1 MMLNE
6 ILNVLKNGKEKI
18 AYAYK
23 GKCYSYAT
31 VYRFV
36 CNIYKYLLEHNL
48 DKKPIIVYGHK
59 DIYMKA
65 CFVASSMAGISYVP
79 IDNSIPN
86 ERVNEI
92 ISQVS
97 PYCIIGDY
105 KFDGVIN
112 ISEREICQ
120 IMQVKNYAD
129 IEKIYMKPQDI
140 YYIIFTSGSTGKP
153 KGVMVTYENISS
165 CIKWLKSIT
174 NIKNG
179 VILNQ
184 ANFSFD
190 LSVADLYLSLVTGS
204 NHYIIENNNI
214 FNFEKTFDELRKSN
228 AELAIMTPSFAE
240 ILMLDKKFDTTL
252 LPKLKMFIFCG
263 ETLLKGTVEKLYER
277 FKNVKIINCYGPTE
291 CTFAV
296 TSSIITKK
304 MIDFGNIPIGKV
316 KDDVEML
323 IIENENGI
331 ISRKND
337 GDIGE
342 ILILGKSVA
351 KGYIGMDNNISNVQF
366 IKYNEKNGYLT
377 GDLGYKNG
385 DNFYFVK
392 RKDKQ
397 IKYKGYRVEILD
409 IENNLYDLE
418 YFEKVKVITKENN
431 NEVCKLIAFV
441 KLKDNISID
450 SINIKEKLRQKLPEY
465 MIPVIR
471 IINEFPIN
479 SNGKVDIN
487 KLKEEI

>member
-1 MMLNE
+1 ML
-6 ILNVLKNGKEKI
+6 
-18 AYAYK
+18 
-23 GKCYSYAT
+23 
-31 VYRFV
+31 
-36 CNIYKYLLEHNL
+36 
-48 DKKPIIVYGHK
+48 
-59 DIYMKA
+59 
-65 CFVASSMAGISYVP
+65 
-79 IDNSIPN
+79 
-86 ERVNEI
+86 
-92 ISQVS
+92 
-97 PYCIIGDY
+97 
-105 KFDGVIN
+105 
-112 ISEREICQ
+112 
-120 IMQVKNYAD
+120 
-129 IEKIYMKPQDI
+129 
-140 YYIIFTSGSTGKP
+140 
-153 KGVMVTYENISS
+153 
-165 CIKWLKSIT
+165 W
-174 NIKNG
+174 
-179 VILNQ
+179 
-184 ANFSFD
+184 
-190 LSVADLYLSLVTGS
+190 
-204 NHYIIENNNI
+204 
-214 FNFEKTFDELRKSN
+214 
-228 AELAIMTPSFAE
+228 
-240 ILMLDKKFDTTL
+240 
-252 LPKLKMFIFCG
+252 
-263 ETLLKGTVEKLYER
+263 
-277 FKNVKIINCYGPTE
+277 PTE

>member
-1 MMLNE
+1 MLNE

-31 VYRFV
+31 VYKFV

-120 IMQVKNYAD
+120 IMQVKSYAD

-204 NHYIIENNNI
+204 NHYIRGC
-214 FNFEKTFDELRKSN
+214 KKSP
-228 AELAIMTPSFAE
+228 M
-240 ILMLDKKFDTTL
+240 
-252 LPKLKMFIFCG
+252 KMS
-263 ETLLKGTVEKLYER
+263 E
-277 FKNVKIINCYGPTE
+277 
-291 CTFAV
+291 
-296 TSSIITKK
+296 
-304 MIDFGNIPIGKV
+304 
-316 KDDVEML
+316 
-323 IIENENGI
+323 
-331 ISRKND
+331 
-337 GDIGE
+337 
-342 ILILGKSVA
+342 
-351 KGYIGMDNNISNVQF
+351 
-366 IKYNEKNGYLT
+366 
-377 GDLGYKNG
+377 
-385 DNFYFVK
+385 
-392 RKDKQ
+392 
-397 IKYKGYRVEILD
+397 
-409 IENNLYDLE
+409 
-418 YFEKVKVITKENN
+418 
-431 NEVCKLIAFV
+431 
-441 KLKDNISID
+441 
-450 SINIKEKLRQKLPEY
+450 
-465 MIPVIR
+465 
-471 IINEFPIN
+471 
-479 SNGKVDIN
+479 
-487 KLKEEI
+487 